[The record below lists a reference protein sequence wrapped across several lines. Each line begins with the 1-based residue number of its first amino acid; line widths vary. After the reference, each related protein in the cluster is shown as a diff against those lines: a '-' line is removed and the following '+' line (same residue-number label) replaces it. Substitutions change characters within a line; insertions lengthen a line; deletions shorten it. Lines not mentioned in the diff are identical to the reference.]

1 MSEHVEHKA
10 DKAADQANDN
20 KAVGKT
26 SSGRAWKFAGDIS
39 SDQLISARHV
49 FEFDPRMLRHHLLA
63 EVRPEFAQQAQPG
76 DVIVAGR
83 NFAHGSNHSH
93 PFLAMKAL
101 GVGLLVRS
109 LSRGPFRLAVFMGIP
124 LLMAGAE
131 VLDAI
136 DDGQQIDIDFSAGTI
151 HNVTTGKLMQVEPL
165 APFLQ
170 DIINAGGGLEFARTT
185 LAT

>member
-1 MSEHVEHKA
+1 MS
-10 DKAADQANDN
+10 AA
-20 KAVGKT
+20 GKT
-26 SSGRAWKFAGDIS
+26 GSGRAWKFSSDIS

-109 LSRGPFRLAVFMGIP
+109 LSRGPFRLAIFMGVP
-124 LLMAGAE
+124 VLMAGSD

-136 DDGQQIDIDFSAGTI
+136 DDGDQLEIDFSRGAIFNATS
-151 HNVTTGKLMQVEPL
+151 GKQMQVEPL

-170 DIINAGGGLEFARTT
+170 DIVNAGGGLEFVKSQ
-185 LAT
+185 LVS

>member
-1 MSEHVEHKA
+1 M
-10 DKAADQANDN
+10 
-20 KAVGKT
+20 T
-26 SSGRAWKFAGDIS
+26 TRCGRAWKFSSDIS

-49 FEFDPRMLRHHLLA
+49 FEFDPRMLRHHLLE
-63 EVRPEFAQQAQPG
+63 EVRPEFAKQAQPG

-101 GVGLLVRS
+101 GVGLLCRS
-109 LSRGPFRLAVFMGIP
+109 LSRGPFRLAIFMGVP
-124 LLMAGAE
+124 VLMVNSE

-136 DDGQQIDIDFSAGTI
+136 EDGQQLDIDFNRGSIVNLSTACT
-151 HNVTTGKLMQVEPL
+151 MQVEPL

-170 DIINAGGGLEFARTT
+170 DIVNAGGGLEYAKAT
-185 LAT
+185 LMP

>member
-1 MSEHVEHKA
+1 MS
-10 DKAADQANDN
+10 
-20 KAVGKT
+20 T
-26 SSGRAWKFAGDIS
+26 SSGRAWKFSSDIS

-49 FEFDPRMLRHHLLA
+49 FEFDPRLLRQHLLA

-101 GVGLLVRS
+101 GVGLLARS
-109 LSRGPFRLAVFMGIP
+109 LSRGPFRLAIFMGVP
-124 LLMAGAE
+124 VLLASAE

-136 DDGQQIDIDFSAGTI
+136 DDGHRLDIDFRSGAI
-151 HNVTTGKLMQVEPL
+151 RNVTTGKQMQVEPL

-170 DIINAGGGLEFARTT
+170 DIVNAGGGLEYVKST
-185 LAT
+185 LVS

>member
-1 MSEHVEHKA
+1 MSEAPVA
-10 DKAADQANDN
+10 
-20 KAVGKT
+20 GKT
-26 SSGRAWKFAGDIS
+26 SSGRAWKFSSDIS

-63 EVRPEFAQQAQPG
+63 EVRPEFAAQAQAG

-109 LSRGPFRLAVFMGIP
+109 LSRGPFRLAIFMGVP
-124 LLMAGAE
+124 VLMASAE

-136 DDGQQIDIDFSAGTI
+136 DDGQQLDIDFSRGLI
-151 HNVTTGKLMQVEPL
+151 HNVSTGRQLQVEPL

-170 DIINAGGGLEFARTT
+170 DIVNAGGGLEFARSKLTT
-185 LAT
+185 

>member
-1 MSEHVEHKA
+1 MTVS
-10 DKAADQANDN
+10 D
-20 KAVGKT
+20 
-26 SSGRAWKFAGDIS
+26 GRAWKFSGDIA

-49 FEFDPRMLRHHLLA
+49 FEFDPRMLRHHLLE
-63 EVRPEFAQQAQPG
+63 EVRPAFAQQAQPG

-101 GVGLLVRS
+101 RVGLLVRS
-109 LSRGPFRLAVFMGIP
+109 LSRGPFRLAIFMGVP
-124 LLMAGAE
+124 VLMITAE

-136 DDGQQIDIDFSAGTI
+136 DDGQQLTIDFSSGSI
-151 HNVTTGKLMQVEPL
+151 LNVTTGRQMQVEPL

-170 DIINAGGGLEFARTT
+170 DIVNAGGGLEYVKST
-185 LAT
+185 LVS

>member
-1 MSEHVEHKA
+1 MS
-10 DKAADQANDN
+10 
-20 KAVGKT
+20 AVGKT
-26 SSGRAWKFAGDIS
+26 TSGRAWKFSSDIS

-109 LSRGPFRLAVFMGIP
+109 LSRGPFRLAIFMGVP
-124 LLMAGAE
+124 VLMAGSD

-136 DDGQQIDIDFSAGTI
+136 GDGDQLDIDFARGAIFNATS
-151 HNVTTGKLMQVEPL
+151 GKRMEVEPL

-170 DIINAGGGLEFARTT
+170 DIVNAGGGLEFVKSQLTT
-185 LAT
+185 

>member
-1 MSEHVEHKA
+1 MS
-10 DKAADQANDN
+10 
-20 KAVGKT
+20 AVGKT
-26 SSGRAWKFAGDIS
+26 TSGRAWKFSSDIS

-49 FEFDPRMLRHHLLA
+49 FEFDPRMLRHHLLT

-109 LSRGPFRLAVFMGIP
+109 LSRGPFRLAIFMGVP
-124 LLMAGAE
+124 VLMAGSE

-136 DDGQQIDIDFSAGTI
+136 DDGDQLDIDFARGAIFNATSGEQ
-151 HNVTTGKLMQVEPL
+151 MQVEPL

-170 DIINAGGGLEFARTT
+170 DIVNAGGGLEFVKSQLTT
-185 LAT
+185 

>member
-1 MSEHVEHKA
+1 M
-10 DKAADQANDN
+10 
-20 KAVGKT
+20 T
-26 SSGRAWKFAGDIS
+26 RSSGRAWKFSSDIS
-39 SDQLISARHV
+39 SDQLISAQHV

-83 NFAHGSNHSH
+83 NFSHGSNHSH

-101 GVGLLVRS
+101 GVGLLCRS
-109 LSRGPFRLAVFMGIP
+109 LSRGPFRLAIFMGVP
-124 LLMAGAE
+124 LLMVSSE

-136 DDGQQIDIDFSAGTI
+136 EDGQQLDIDFSRGSI
-151 HNVTTGKLMQVEPL
+151 LNVSTGQQMQVEPL

-170 DIINAGGGLEFARTT
+170 QIVDAGGGLEYVKST
-185 LAT
+185 LVP

>member
-1 MSEHVEHKA
+1 VS
-10 DKAADQANDN
+10 
-20 KAVGKT
+20 AVGKT
-26 SSGRAWKFAGDIS
+26 SSGRAWKFSSDIS

-109 LSRGPFRLAVFMGIP
+109 LSRGPFRLAIFMGVP
-124 LLMAGAE
+124 VLMAGSD

-136 DDGQQIDIDFSAGTI
+136 DDGDQLDIDFSRGVI
-151 HNVTTGKLMQVEPL
+151 FNTTSGKQMEVEPL

-170 DIINAGGGLEFARTT
+170 DIVNAGGGLEFVKSQLTT
-185 LAT
+185 

>member
-1 MSEHVEHKA
+1 MSA
-10 DKAADQANDN
+10 
-20 KAVGKT
+20 GKT
-26 SSGRAWKFAGDIS
+26 SSGRAWKFSGDIS

-109 LSRGPFRLAVFMGIP
+109 LSRGPFRLAIFMGVP
-124 LLMAGAE
+124 VLMAGSD

-136 DDGQQIDIDFSAGTI
+136 DDGDRLDIDFARGAIFNATS
-151 HNVTTGKLMQVEPL
+151 GKQMQVEPL

-170 DIINAGGGLEFARTT
+170 DIVNAGGGLEFVKSQLTT
-185 LAT
+185 

>member
-1 MSEHVEHKA
+1 MS
-10 DKAADQANDN
+10 D
-20 KAVGKT
+20 AVLNTLT
-26 SSGRAWKFAGDIS
+26 SSGRAWKFSSDIS

-49 FEFDPRMLRHHLLA
+49 FEFDPRMLRAHLLA
-63 EVRPEFAQQAQPG
+63 ELRPEFAQQAQPG

-101 GVGLLVRS
+101 GVGLLCRS
-109 LSRGPFRLAVFMGIP
+109 LSRGPFRLAVFMGVP
-124 LLMAGAE
+124 VMMANAD

-136 DDGQQIDIDFSAGTI
+136 EDGQQLDIDFTSGRIFNA
-151 HNVTTGKLMQVEPL
+151 TTQQLLQGEAL

-170 DIINAGGGLEFARTT
+170 EIVQAGGGLNFARSR
-185 LAT
+185 LPS

>member
-1 MSEHVEHKA
+1 MTAEVTGIK
-10 DKAADQANDN
+10 
-20 KAVGKT
+20 GKT
-26 SSGRAWKFAGDIS
+26 SSGRAWKFSSDIS

-109 LSRGPFRLAVFMGIP
+109 LSRGPFRLAIFMGVP
-124 LLMAGAE
+124 VLMVTTE

-136 DDGQQIDIDFSAGTI
+136 DDGHQLDIDFSRGEI
-151 HNVTTGKLMQVEPL
+151 HNVTTGKQMQVEPL
-165 APFLQ
+165 SPFLQ
-170 DIINAGGGLEFARTT
+170 DIVNAGGGLEFVKTT
-185 LAT
+185 LVN

>member
-1 MSEHVEHKA
+1 M
-10 DKAADQANDN
+10 
-20 KAVGKT
+20 T
-26 SSGRAWKFAGDIS
+26 IRSGRAWKFSGDIS

-76 DVIVAGR
+76 DIIVAGR

-109 LSRGPFRLAVFMGIP
+109 LSRGPFRLAIFMGVP
-124 LLMAGAE
+124 VLMASTE
-131 VLDAI
+131 VIDAI
-136 DDGQQIDIDFSAGTI
+136 DDGQQLEIDFGSGSI
-151 HNVTTGKLMQVEPL
+151 LNVATGRQMQVEPL

-170 DIINAGGGLEFARTT
+170 EIVDAGGGLEFVKSTFVS
-185 LAT
+185 

>member
-1 MSEHVEHKA
+1 MS
-10 DKAADQANDN
+10 
-20 KAVGKT
+20 AVGKT
-26 SSGRAWKFAGDIS
+26 TSGRAWKFSSDIS

-49 FEFDPRMLRHHLLA
+49 FEFDPRMLRHHLLT

-109 LSRGPFRLAVFMGIP
+109 LSRGPFRLAIFMGVP
-124 LLMAGAE
+124 VLMAGSD

-136 DDGQQIDIDFSAGTI
+136 DDGDQLDIDFARGAIFNATSR
-151 HNVTTGKLMQVEPL
+151 KQMQVEPL

-170 DIINAGGGLEFARTT
+170 DIVNAGGGLEFVKSQLTT
-185 LAT
+185 